1 LVISILDPSTLNLT
15 PLRGVKD
22 AMFAKNPDE
31 LAKILMA
38 TPKAKSDDR
47 QQLFFA
53 DVNLTRWNQALNQ
66 SGPQN

>member
-1 LVISILDPSTLNLT
+1 
-15 PLRGVKD
+15 
-22 AMFAKNPDE
+22 MFAKNPDE